1 MGMYMERALSQDRV
15 ERLKAALSRLRES
28 GVEAAAAISRD
39 GSLLAA
45 DLPPGEEHKIFAP
58 MYAAMLGAAE
68 EATSEL
74 RLGVP
79 RRVVMEVGDKK
90 LIAVGAGPRALVV
103 ALVEPRAQYDK
114 AIAGIDRAASEIKAI
129 MASPETK

>member
-1 MGMYMERALSQDRV
+1 MV
-15 ERLKAALSRLRES
+15 ERLKAVLSKLKDS
-28 GVEAAAAISRD
+28 GVEASAAISRD

-45 DLPPGEEHKIFAP
+45 DMPPGEEHKIFAP

-90 LIAVGAGPRALVV
+90 LIAVGAGPVALVV
-103 ALVEPRAQYDK
+103 ALVGPKAEYSK
-114 AIAGIDRAASEIKAI
+114 AISEIERTASEVKAI
-129 MASPETK
+129 LVK

>member
-1 MGMYMERALSQDRV
+1 MHDEGALSQDRV
-15 ERLKAALSRLRES
+15 ERLKAALSKLRGS
-28 GVEAAAAISRD
+28 GVEASAVISRD

-45 DLPPGEEHKIFAP
+45 DMPPGEENKIFAP

-79 RRVVMEVGDKK
+79 RRVIMEVGDKK
-90 LIAVGAGPRALVV
+90 LVAAGAGPRALVV
-103 ALVEPRAQYDK
+103 ALFGQDAQYK
-114 AIAGIDRAASEIKAI
+114 EAVAGIDRAASEVKAI
-129 MASPETK
+129 LVK

>member
-1 MGMYMERALSQDRV
+1 MEMSRDEGALSQDRA
-15 ERLKAALSRLRES
+15 ERLKAALSKLKGS
-28 GVEAAAAISRD
+28 GIEASAVISRD
-39 GSLLAA
+39 GSLLIA
-45 DLPPGEEHKIFAP
+45 DVPAGEENKIFAP

-90 LIAVGAGPRALVV
+90 LVAVGAGPKALVI
-103 ALVEPRAQYDK
+103 ALVDPK
-114 AIAGIDRAASEIKAI
+114 ASYQKAVGEIDHAASEVKDILR
-129 MASPETK
+129 T

>member
-1 MGMYMERALSQDRV
+1 MHDEGALSQDRV
-15 ERLKAALSRLRES
+15 ERLKAALSKLRKS
-28 GVEAAAAISRD
+28 GVEASAVISRD

-45 DLPPGEEHKIFAP
+45 DMPPGEEHKIFAP

-79 RRVVMEVGDKK
+79 RRVVMDVGDKK
-90 LIAVGAGPRALVV
+90 LVAAGAGPMALVV
-103 ALVEPRAQYDK
+103 ALVGQDAKYQEAV
-114 AIAGIDRAASEIKAI
+114 AGIDRTASEVKAI
-129 MASPETK
+129 LVK

>member
-1 MGMYMERALSQDRV
+1 MEMSRDKGALSQDMV
-15 ERLKAALSRLRES
+15 ERLKAVLSKLKDS
-28 GVEAAAAISRD
+28 GVEASAAISRD

-45 DLPPGEEHKIFAP
+45 DMPPGEEHKIFAP

-74 RLGVP
+74 RLGIP

-90 LIAVGAGPRALVV
+90 LIAVGAGPVALVV
-103 ALVEPRAQYDK
+103 ALVGPKAEYSK
-114 AIAGIDRAASEIKAI
+114 AISEIERTASEVKAI
-129 MASPETK
+129 LVK

>member
-1 MGMYMERALSQDRV
+1 MEMSKDKGALSQDMV
-15 ERLKAALSRLRES
+15 ERLKAVLSKLKDS
-28 GVEAAAAISRD
+28 GVEASAAISRD

-45 DLPPGEEHKIFAP
+45 DMPPGEEHKIFAP

-90 LIAVGAGPRALVV
+90 LIAVGAGPVALVV
-103 ALVEPRAQYDK
+103 ALVGPKAEYSK
-114 AIAGIDRAASEIKAI
+114 AISEIERTASEVKAI
-129 MASPETK
+129 LVK

>member
-1 MGMYMERALSQDRV
+1 MEMSKDEGALSQDRA
-15 ERLKAALSRLRES
+15 ERLKAALSKLKGS
-28 GVEAAAAISRD
+28 GIEASAVISRD
-39 GSLLAA
+39 GNLMAA
-45 DLPPGEEHKIFAP
+45 DMPPGEEHKIFAP

-90 LIAVGAGPRALVV
+90 LIAVGAGPLSLVV
-103 ALVEPRAQYDK
+103 ALVGPKADYSK
-114 AIAGIDRAASEIKAI
+114 AISEIERTASEVKAI
-129 MASPETK
+129 LVK

>member
-1 MGMYMERALSQDRV
+1 MDMLNDGALSQDRV
-15 ERLKAALSRLRES
+15 ERLKAALSKLRGS
-28 GVEAAAAISRD
+28 GVDASAVISRD

-45 DLPPGEEHKIFAP
+45 DMPPGEENKIFAP

-90 LIAVGAGPRALVV
+90 LLAVGAGPV
-103 ALVEPRAQYDK
+103 ALVIALVGPKAQYEKAVADVDRTASDVK
-114 AIAGIDRAASEIKAI
+114 AILVK
-129 MASPETK
+129 